1 MPSLTIGLSL
11 AAMRPAGRGRWWAS
25 AAFPAADAGTGLML
39 GPAAILDFGGNRYAI
54 TEGWWELPAYA
65 AGDADRIGRSPA
77 AILDF
82 STDRYAR

>member
-11 AAMRPAGRGRWWAS
+11 AANRPPGRRRWWAS
-25 AAFPAADAGTGLML
+25 AAFPVTDIDTGLTL

-65 AGDADRIGRSPA
+65 AVNTNGIGKPPA

-82 STDRYAR
+82 SSDRYAR

>member
-11 AAMRPAGRGRWWAS
+11 AAMRPPGRARWWAS
-25 AAFPAADAGTGLML
+25 VAFPAMDRETGLTL

-65 AGDADRIGRSPA
+65 AGDADGIGRAPA
-77 AILDF
+77 AFLDF